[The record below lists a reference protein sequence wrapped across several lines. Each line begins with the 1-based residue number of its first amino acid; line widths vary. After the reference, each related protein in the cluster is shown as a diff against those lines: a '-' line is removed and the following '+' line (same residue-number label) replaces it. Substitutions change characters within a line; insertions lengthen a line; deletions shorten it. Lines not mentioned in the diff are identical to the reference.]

1 MNQLSRRDWTLM
13 AITVLVCL
21 IPLFVLGTYAAN
33 KYATGEDYLNR
44 LEPRFARLL
53 GLQASADKLDE
64 KVKQLGDRMSL
75 FIYPS
80 EMDATQAGND
90 AQQRVRSVLSTAGLT
105 VVSSQV
111 LPTKV
116 EQGFERISLSVRA
129 EGELI
134 QLQAALAV
142 LPSLTPV
149 ILVDGINIQVIGLQ
163 RADKP
168 QRLGTDLKLS
178 VLHRKPA

>member
-1 MNQLSRRDWTLM
+1 MNQLSRRDWILM
-13 AITVLVCL
+13 ALTVVVCL
-21 IPLFVLGTYAAN
+21 IPLFALGIFVSN
-33 KYATGEDYLNR
+33 KYAEGEDQINR

-53 GLQASADKLDE
+53 GLQASAGKMDE
-64 KVKQLGDRMSL
+64 KAKLLGDRMSL

-111 LPTKV
+111 LPTKT

-134 QLQAALAV
+134 HLQAALAV

-149 ILVDGINIQVIGLQ
+149 ILVDGINIQVVGLQ

-168 QRLGTDLKLS
+168 QRLGADLKLS

>member
-1 MNQLSRRDWTLM
+1 MKHLSRQDWVLL
-13 AITVLVCL
+13 ALTVLVCL
-21 IPLFVLGTYAAN
+21 TPFVLLGSYVAN
-33 KYATGEDYLNR
+33 KHAAAQEQLDR
-44 LEPRFARLL
+44 LEPRYARLI
-53 GLQASADKLDE
+53 GLRASAE
-64 KVKQLGDRMSL
+64 KMDAEFDVVGQRMSQ
-75 FIYPS
+75 FVYPS
-80 EMDATQAGND
+80 DMDATQAGND

-111 LPTKV
+111 LPTKE

-134 QLQAALAV
+134 HLQAALAV

-149 ILVDGINIQVIGLQ
+149 ILVDGINIQVVGLQ
-163 RADKP
+163 REDRP
-168 QRLGTDLKLS
+168 QRLGTELKLS

>member
-1 MNQLSRRDWTLM
+1 MNQLSRRDWALM
-13 AITVLVCL
+13 AVTIIVCL
-21 IPLFVLGTYAAN
+21 LPLFAVGIYVADKYAA
-33 KYATGEDYLNR
+33 AQEGLSR

-53 GLQASADKLDE
+53 GLQASAEKMDE
-64 KVKQLGDRMSL
+64 KVKLLEQRMSL
-75 FIYPS
+75 FIYGS
-80 EMDATQAGND
+80 DMDATQAGND
-90 AQQRVRSVLSTAGLT
+90 AQQRVRSVLSAAGLT

-111 LPTKV
+111 LPTKI

-134 QLQAALAV
+134 HLQAALAV

-168 QRLGTDLKLS
+168 QRLGAELKLS

>member
-1 MNQLSRRDWTLM
+1 MNPLSRRDWGIL
-13 AITVLVCL
+13 AVTVIVCL
-21 IPLFVLGTYAAN
+21 LPLFALGTYVSTR
-33 KYATGEDYLNR
+33 YTDGQDQLSR

-53 GLQASADKLDE
+53 GLQASSEKMDE
-64 KVKQLGDRMSL
+64 KIAQMEQRMST
-75 FIYPS
+75 FVYPS
-80 EMDATQAGND
+80 EVDATQAGND
-90 AQQRVRSVLSTAGLT
+90 AQQRVRSILSTAGLT

-111 LPTKV
+111 LPAKM
-116 EQGFERISLSVRA
+116 EQGFERITLSVRA

-134 QLQAALAV
+134 HLQAALAV

-149 ILVDGINIQVIGLQ
+149 ILVDGINIQVVGLQ

-168 QRLGTDLKLS
+168 QRLGTELKLS

>member
-1 MNQLSRRDWTLM
+1 MNQISRRDWALM
-13 AITVLVCL
+13 AISVLICL
-21 IPLFVLGTYAAN
+21 LPLFFLASYVASKHAAARAVL
-33 KYATGEDYLNR
+33 EQ

-53 GLQASADKLDE
+53 GLRASADKMDAELNL
-64 KVKQLGDRMSL
+64 LGQRMSQ
-75 FIYPS
+75 FVYPM
-80 EMDATQAGND
+80 EMDATQAGNE
-90 AQQRVRSVLSTAGLT
+90 AQQRVRSVLTTAGLT

-134 QLQAALAV
+134 HLQAALAV

-149 ILVDGINIQVIGLQ
+149 VLVDGINIQVVGLQ

-168 QRLGTDLKLS
+168 QRLGTELKLS

>member
-1 MNQLSRRDWTLM
+1 MNQLTRREWGLL
-13 AITVLVCL
+13 AVTVFVCL
-21 IPLFVLGTYAAN
+21 LPLFVLGSYISG
-33 KYATGEDYLNR
+33 KYAEGQEQLDR

-53 GLQASADKLDE
+53 GLQASAGKMDE
-64 KVKQLGDRMSL
+64 QVAQMEQRMSL
-75 FIYPS
+75 FVYPR

-111 LPTKV
+111 LPAKE
-116 EQGFERISLSVRA
+116 EQGFERISLSVRV

-134 QLQAALAV
+134 HLQAALAV

-149 ILVDGINIQVIGLQ
+149 ILVDGINIQVVGVQ
-163 RADKP
+163 RAEKP
-168 QRLGTDLKLS
+168 QRLGTELKLS

>member
-1 MNQLSRRDWTLM
+1 MNQLSRRDVAVM
-13 AITVLVCL
+13 SITVLVLL
-21 IPLFVLGTYAAN
+21 IPFMVLGSMLLGKMAESNEQLA
-33 KYATGEDYLNR
+33 KI
-44 LEPRFARLL
+44 EPRFARLL
-53 GLQASADKLDE
+53 GIQRSSDKLE
-64 KVKQLGDRMSL
+64 EGLTRVNDRISQ
-75 FIYPS
+75 FIFPN
-80 EMDATQAGND
+80 EMDATQAGNE
-90 AQQRVRSVLSTAGLT
+90 AQKNVRSVLSAAGLT

-111 LPTKV
+111 LPTKAD
-116 EQGFERISLSVRA
+116 QGFERISLSVRA

-149 ILVDGINIQVIGLQ
+149 VLIDGISVQVVGQQ

-168 QRLGTDLKLS
+168 QRLATELKLS